1 MRQVCFGLRRF
12 VAVGMMPVEARAE
25 AGDPP
30 KGLAP
35 PVEDGPFLRP
45 AEGTAR
51 GADLGYQGRHRHR
64 ALAEPWPARA
74 DPRLYALPRT
84 ASPHRDELHRCRT
97 GGRAVRGA
105 FPSSRRAASTTE
117 SQARRCGRPTC
128 SRTFP
133 SRVNLGAPPEA
144 WSARRTVTERSPSS
158 FPSSAFDNG
167 AGLSLKFASVRTGPT
182 RFACECS
189 PRPAGSRC
197 GRAS

>member
-1 MRQVCFGLRRF
+1 MLWQSDFKGRFPVDLVSGGDDEAFLQVASDRSTSFFR
-12 VAVGMMPVEARAE
+12 GMMPAEARAE

-30 KGLAP
+30 KSLAP
-35 PVEDGPFLRP
+35 PVVDGPFLRP

-51 GADLGYQGRHRHR
+51 GADLGYQGRHRRR

-97 GGRAVRGA
+97 GGRAVCGA
-105 FPSSRRAASTTE
+105 FPSSRRAASTPE

-167 AGLSLKFASVRTGPT
+167 GT
-182 RFACECS
+182 AC
-189 PRPAGSRC
+189 R
-197 GRAS
+197 